1 MNKEEMRKEFPET
14 PQMIRDVIE
23 CEVHNQIERKESIS
37 KDGRRGQNH
46 SGVHVT
52 KKKTVRSIRKTALI
66 AAAAVL
72 AVGTTA
78 LAGGKLYEIY
88 MEKQG
93 NYAVKTVASVGSET
107 GNAAET
113 AAESAAAATE
123 GEAAVNMESAAAATE
138 GEAAVNMEGSATD
151 IAAMDVKLN
160 WLPEGMVE
168 GNLEGKL
175 TWHFEDTPYQGG
187 ISLFGYKLDEGE
199 VFEVLDENIVESEK
213 LELGEHEGVLLKR
226 HMIEDDGLWLDKV
239 LYIFYP
245 EYSRVVQMF
254 AGQDLSRDDAV
265 KIAENITLE
274 PLEGGEDRFADW
286 SILKEDAVPADGNG
300 QEDGLQEMEMKMA
313 ATAEE
318 MKNLHEI
325 GETVSLSVWAE
336 DENGEFIEADE
347 GLDVCVKEVQIADD
361 LSLLDQDSLA
371 ENNSRWLNDLDE
383 NGKLKKNI
391 LQFVKTG
398 DRVNTVDEI
407 IKTEEVAQKL
417 VYVTLEYTNATGQSL
432 NHIFFRMDF
441 CSICET
447 PEGYEIFDRTKQE
460 EGEWDTVIGTGVA
473 RGEMDYMDVQG
484 TGQIKNYIPALAPGE
499 TAEVH
504 TAAIVNE
511 DELDKL
517 YLNLDGSGAVQEFT
531 QEALEIGYV
540 DIRQ

>member
-37 KDGRRGQNH
+37 RDSRRGQNH
-46 SGVHVT
+46 SGAHVT
-52 KKKTVRSIRKTALI
+52 KKKTVRSIRKTLLI

-93 NYAVKTVASVGSET
+93 NYAVKTVASAGSGT
-107 GNAAET
+107 GNAAEI
-113 AAESAAAATE
+113 AAETESESAAAA
-123 GEAAVNMESAAAATE
+123 ME

-151 IAAMDVKLN
+151 IAAMDINLN
-160 WLPEGMVE
+160 WLPEGMIE

-187 ISLFGYKLDEGE
+187 ISLSGYKLDEGE

-245 EYSRVVQMF
+245 EYSRIVQMF
-254 AGQDLSRDDAV
+254 AGQDLSREDTV

-274 PLEGGEDRFADW
+274 PLEGGEDRFVDW
-286 SILKEDAVPADGNG
+286 SILKEDAVPVDGNG
-300 QEDGLQEMEMKMA
+300 QEDGLQEMEMKTA

-336 DENGEFIEADE
+336 DDNGEFIETDE

-371 ENNSRWLNDLDE
+371 ENNRWLGDIDE

-407 IKTEEVAQKL
+407 IKTEEVGQKL
-417 VYVTLEYTNATGQSL
+417 VYVTLEYTNTVGQNL
-432 NHIFFRMDF
+432 NHIFFRTDF

-447 PEGYEIFDRTKQE
+447 PEGYEIFDRARQE

-484 TGQIKNYIPALAPGE
+484 AGQMKNYIPALAPGE
-499 TAEVH
+499 TVEVH